1 MYGIPNI
8 SRGGNGEIESMKP
21 YFEDDYTKI
30 FNADCR
36 EVLPMLE
43 KTFAIVTDSP
53 YGMKAN
59 FERQGL
65 RRKSTLGGYGQQYHG
80 WKTIEG
86 DSESFDP
93 ALLLEY
99 PIVALFGA
107 NHFAHRLPAA
117 EPGKQ
122 FKWLFWD
129 KRNGSPP
136 DNNSD
141 GELVWTNRIGALRVH
156 SQKWRGMVREGE
168 ENLAIQGVKLHPAQ
182 KPVSLMR
189 WVIGQLQIPADMVI
203 CDPYMGSGSSLVA
216 AKQLGYRSIGIELS
230 EEYCATAVRRLSQGA
245 FNFVEAI

>member
-1 MYGIPNI
+1 
-8 SRGGNGEIESMKP
+8 MKP
-21 YFEDDYTKI
+21 YFEENKTTIYQG
-30 FNADCR
+30 NCL
-36 EVLPMLE
+36 EVLPLLSPDM
-43 KTFAIVTDSP
+43 AIVTDSP
-53 YGMKAN
+53 YGMSAN

-80 WKTIEG
+80 WKSIEG
-86 DSESFDP
+86 DGESFDP
-93 ALLLEY
+93 AHLLNY

-107 NHFAHRLPAA
+107 NHFADKLPP
-117 EPGKQ
+117 EIPGKQ

-141 GELVWTNRIGALRVH
+141 GELIWTNQIGALRVH
-156 SQKWRGMVREGE
+156 SQKWRGIVREGE

-189 WVIGQLQIPADMVI
+189 WVIGQLKIPAGTVI

-230 EEYCATAVRRLSQGA
+230 ADYCAAAVKRLSQGA
-245 FNFVEAI
+245 FNFAEAI